1 MQFRDFLI
9 NSDLILDTNI
19 VSLALLEDSISVSEG
34 LTTWQGFF
42 IINNVILFQA
52 GVSFT
57 LFRIFSIYY
66 NKVFIKTYTF
76 RTVN

>member
-34 LTTWQGFF
+34 LTT
-42 IINNVILFQA
+42 
-52 GVSFT
+52 
-57 LFRIFSIYY
+57 
-66 NKVFIKTYTF
+66 
-76 RTVN
+76 